1 MKIVYIF
8 YDFAEIA
15 GSTEFLQ
22 SSVLPTIF
30 TLHFCKISLS
40 DAIPK
45 KYDWK
50 TIVSFYPRTM
60 DSLIEGEALWDGIR
74 IVKSWTAWQNI

>member
-1 MKIVYIF
+1 MKIAYPF

-22 SSVLPTIF
+22 SSVLSTIF

-40 DAIPK
+40 DAH
-45 KYDWK
+45 
-50 TIVSFYPRTM
+50 
-60 DSLIEGEALWDGIR
+60 A
-74 IVKSWTAWQNI
+74 

>member
-1 MKIVYIF
+1 MKIAYPF

-40 DAIPK
+40 
-45 KYDWK
+45 
-50 TIVSFYPRTM
+50 
-60 DSLIEGEALWDGIR
+60 EAH
-74 IVKSWTAWQNI
+74 S

>member
-1 MKIVYIF
+1 MKTAYHF
-8 YDFAEIA
+8 CNFAETV

-60 DSLIEGEALWDGIR
+60 DSRIEGEALWDGIR
-74 IVKSWTAWQNI
+74 IVKLRTA